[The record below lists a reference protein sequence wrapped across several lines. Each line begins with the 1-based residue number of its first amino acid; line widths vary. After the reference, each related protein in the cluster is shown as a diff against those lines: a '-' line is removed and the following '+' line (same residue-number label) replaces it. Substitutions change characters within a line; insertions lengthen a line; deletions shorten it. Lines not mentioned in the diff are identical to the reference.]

1 MAIFD
6 EGSNYISIENDSGRA
21 FSFACFEDGNHE
33 MQFNEARLTAGIGAT
48 EEEWERFFEQ
58 CLELIRKFK

>member
-6 EGSNYISIENDSGRA
+6 EGSNFISIENESGRA

-33 MQFNEARLTAGIGAT
+33 MQFGEARFTGGIGADA
-48 EEEWERFFEQ
+48 EEWKKFFER
-58 CLELIRKFK
+58 CLELIEKFR